1 MPCSSASTLTP
12 ISSVPVMPPLAG
24 VPSSVSQALKLWAQQ
39 VLAQIQA
46 AGGATGVNAVPQQ
59 YALLAGSA
67 LPPIASVSNCT
78 VALDATKQLFGAG
91 SYKVSL
97 TGSPAVLTLAA
108 DTAWPLQPGWQW
120 MVSFFQRATA
130 AVAGEVTVTTSAG
143 TAYSATFTTTLDSA
157 GWDRLYDAL
166 NLIGDTSA
174 AFGLSFTFTGGAGQT
189 VWLDGLMLSPFYG
202 RPSVLPSFQ
211 NGSAPLLLDN
221 NPDGFYSKILSSRTA
236 GNVAFNFRG
245 AWSSAAS
252 YLTGDEVV
260 YGPTYWVA
268 LADSTNV
275 QPATGV
281 SAWQAVGSYS
291 EFVGAWSSTATYA
304 VGAEVTYSGSY
315 WVAVVQNSNS
325 APSTTNANWQIA
337 GSTSASAIVYTDGAT
352 VQSLQPAE
360 ASADV
365 TATHTSNDTSNVN
378 GVASSSISP
387 IANLMP
393 AEAGADVTATHTS
406 NDTSNVN
413 GVAAATISQG
423 AGRANAAIDSTN
435 VVVSSGVDFSRPY
448 TNKTLTNIPD
458 GAGRYAVTNI
468 GGGNAVSYVDGNN
481 RALIDFSQS
490 GHLYKSLQYLSDGGG
505 RYAVTN
511 IAGGNAVSYVDGNN
525 RALIDFSQ
533 SGHLNK
539 GALATAN
546 NADGV
551 PAGTS
556 FAIPTLH
563 VGAEGLVE
571 NGDFLNGFAGWVP
584 LSGAEVQTGNG
595 PFTNAQYAAFTAP
608 QYSNMHT
615 QRSYACT
622 PGDVYLVVGWLW
634 QSAANAATLGL
645 LCFDG
650 SGSELSAPFSP
661 AFAATDTWTYVRAQ
675 ITIPANCAYFI
686 PYVAQFASGS
696 NEVLATA
703 INVYKVR
710 GLDNE
715 VSDGTT
721 YYRMPAANMDGNR
734 RALIDFSQSGHLD
747 KNLDYVGDGGARFA
761 SLNGS
766 AYGISSVDGSNR
778 VSTINGAVSP
788 LGSIVTGSSTVTV
801 SYTSTT
807 TSVTISWAAGTLN
820 RMDGTQTS
828 VTSGSTT
835 VTGLTAS
842 TTYYAAM
849 YWDEVAQAVSFVTGE
864 SGAIGTPAIL
874 YSSEDPAVGWQAQ
887 LQAHLNLGW
896 VPVATPASGGGRGN
910 GSSGCCLRGTQL
922 IELASGVMRE
932 AQELTTGDVL
942 TSPDGPT
949 RITQLR
955 FEPWRE
961 WYIVQF
967 NDGRVLQLAPDHR
980 FVDPS
985 GAQIHVRDLKL
996 QDIVQARDC
1005 YLSVTGLEVCAD
1017 MDLKVSIE
1025 VESPHVYY
1033 VDGVLSHNKLLC

>member
-1 MPCSSASTLTP
+1 
-12 ISSVPVMPPLAG
+12 MPPLAG

-97 TGSPAVLTLAA
+97 TGSPAVLTLAS

-120 MVSFFQRATA
+120 MVSFFQQATA

-157 GWDRLYDAL
+157 GWNRLYDAL
-166 NLIGDTSA
+166 NLIADTSA
-174 AFGLSFTFTGGAGQT
+174 AFGLSFTFIGGTGQT

-315 WVAVVQNSNS
+315 WIAVAQNSNS
-325 APSTTNANWQIA
+325 APSTANANWQIA
-337 GSTSASAIVYTDGAT
+337 GSTSASAIVYTDGST

-365 TATHTSNDTSNVN
+365 TATHTANDTSNV
-378 GVASSSISP
+378 S
-387 IANLMP
+387 
-393 AEAGADVTATHTS
+393 
-406 NDTSNVN
+406 
-413 GVAAATISQG
+413 GVAAATVAQG

-435 VVVSSGVDFSRPY
+435 VVVTTGIDLSRAY

-458 GAGRYAVTNI
+458 GGAR
-468 GGGNAVSYVDGNN
+468 
-481 RALIDFSQS
+481 F
-490 GHLYKSLQYLSDGGG
+490 
-505 RYAVTN
+505 AVTN
-511 IAGGNAVSYVDGNN
+511 IAGGNAVSYVDANN

-533 SGHLNK
+533 PGHLNK
-539 GALATAN
+539 TA
-546 NADGV
+546 DYI
-551 PAGTS
+551 PAGTTYGIS
-556 FAIPTLH
+556 PLH
-563 VGAEGLVE
+563 VGAEGLVQ
-571 NGDFLNGFAGWVP
+571 NGDFINGFAGWSP
-584 LSGAEVQTGNG
+584 PAGAEIQTGNG
-595 PFTNAQYAAFTAP
+595 PFTNAQYVAFTSP
-608 QYSNMHT
+608 QFT
-615 QRSYACT
+615 QLISTRSYASN
-622 PGDVYLVVGWLW
+622 PGDVYHVSGWAW
-634 QSAANAATLGL
+634 QSVANAAVLGI
-645 LCFDG
+645 LCYDG
-650 SGSELSAPFSP
+650 AGNYLSAQYVSLGSSTGTWGQISGSVTVPS
-661 AFAATDTWTYVRAQ
+661 
-675 ITIPANCAYFI
+675 NCAYFK
-686 PYVAQFASGS
+686 VFGAQQASGT
-696 NEVLATA
+696 NEVLFTA
-703 INVYKVR
+703 INLYKIR
-710 GLDNE
+710 SLDTE
-715 VSDGTT
+715 VSDGPTT
-721 YYRMPAANMDGNR
+721 YQRMPIANMDGNR
-734 RALIDFSQSGHLD
+734 RALIDFSQSGHLN
-747 KNLDYVGDGGARFA
+747 KSLQYLPDGGGRYA
-761 SLNGS
+761 SLNAS
-766 AYGISSVDGSNR
+766 AYGISAVDSSNR
-778 VSTINGAVSP
+778 VATINGAVSP
-788 LGSIVTGSSTVTV
+788 LGSIVTGSSTVGV

-807 TSVTISWAAGTLN
+807 TSVTISWTAGTLN
-820 RMDGTQTS
+820 RMDGTQTNVS
-828 VTSGSTT
+828 SGSVT

-849 YWDEVAQAVSFVTGE
+849 YWDEVAQAISFVTGE

-874 YSSEDPAVGWQAQ
+874 YSSEDPTVGWQAQ

-896 VPVATPASGGGRGN
+896 VPVATPASGGGGGN
-910 GSSGCCLRGTQL
+910 GSTGCCLRGTQP

-942 TSPDGPT
+942 TSPTGPT

-961 WYIVQF
+961 WYRVEF
-967 NDGRVLQLAPDHR
+967 NDGRVLELAADHR

-996 QDIVQARDC
+996 QDIVQARGC
-1005 YLSVTGLEVCAD
+1005 YLSVARLEVCTD
-1017 MDLKVSIE
+1017 VDLKVSIE
-1025 VESPHVYY
+1025 VQSPHVYY
-1033 VDGVLSHNKLLC
+1033 VDGVLSHNKVLC

>member
-1 MPCSSASTLTP
+1 
-12 ISSVPVMPPLAG
+12 
-24 VPSSVSQALKLWAQQ
+24 
-39 VLAQIQA
+39 
-46 AGGATGVNAVPQQ
+46 
-59 YALLAGSA
+59 
-67 LPPIASVSNCT
+67 
-78 VALDATKQLFGAG
+78 
-91 SYKVSL
+91 
-97 TGSPAVLTLAA
+97 
-108 DTAWPLQPGWQW
+108 QPGWQW

-608 QYSNMHT
+608 QHSNMHT

-715 VSDGTT
+715 VSDGT
-721 YYRMPAANMDGNR
+721 
-734 RALIDFSQSGHLD
+734 LF
-747 KNLDYVGDGGARFA
+747 ARFP
-761 SLNGS
+761 
-766 AYGISSVDGSNR
+766 YTHFDGLTYR
-778 VSTINGAVSP
+778 RIATINGAVSP
-788 LGSIVTGSSTVTV
+788 LGSIVTGSSTITL
-801 SYTSTT
+801 SYTSTDN
-807 TSVTISWAAGTLN
+807 SITISWTAGNLN
-820 RMDGTQTS
+820 RMDGSQTA
-828 VTSGSTT
+828 VTSGSVT
-835 VTGLTAS
+835 VTGLAAS
-842 TTYYAAM
+842 TKYYAAA
-849 YWDEVAQAVSFVTGE
+849 YWDEVAQAISFVTGQ
-864 SGAIGTPAIL
+864 SGAVGSPAIL
-874 YSSEDPAVGWQAQ
+874 YPSEDPGVAWQAQ
-887 LQAHLNLGW
+887 LQARLNLGW
-896 VPVATPASGGGRGN
+896 VPVGTAASGGTGGGG
-910 GSSGCCLRGTQL
+910 GSSGCCLRGPQL
-922 IELASGVMRE
+922 IELASGVMRQ

-942 TSPDGPT
+942 SSPDGPI
-949 RITQLR
+949 RITQLL
-955 FEPWRE
+955 FEPWAE
-961 WYIVQF
+961 WYRVEF
-967 NDGRVLQLAPDHR
+967 NDGRILEVAPDHR
-980 FVDPS
+980 FMDPS
-985 GAQIHVRDLKL
+985 GVQIHARDLKL
-996 QDIVQARDC
+996 QTIVEARNC
-1005 YLSVTGLEVCAD
+1005 YLSVARLELCTD
-1017 MDLKVSIE
+1017 RDIKVGIE
-1025 VESPHVYY
+1025 VEEPHVYY
-1033 VDGVLSHNKLLC
+1033 VDGVLSHNKVYC

>member
-67 LPPIASVSNCT
+67 LPPIASASNCT

-120 MVSFFQRATA
+120 MVSFFQQATA

-157 GWDRLYDAL
+157 GWNRLYDAL
-166 NLIGDTSA
+166 NLIADTSA
-174 AFGLSFTFTGGAGQT
+174 AFGLSFTFIGGTGQT

-245 AWSSAAS
+245 AWSSSAS

-268 LADSTNV
+268 LANSTNV

-378 GVASSSISP
+378 GVA
-387 IANLMP
+387 
-393 AEAGADVTATHTS
+393 
-406 NDTSNVN
+406 
-413 GVAAATISQG
+413 AATVAQG

-435 VVVSSGVDFSRPY
+435 IVVTTGLDLSRAY

-458 GAGRYAVTNI
+458 GSARFAVVNAAGMNGASAVD
-468 GGGNAVSYVDGNN
+468 AGNN
-481 RALIDFSQS
+481 PRIDFSQS
-490 GHLYKSLQYLSDGGG
+490 
-505 RYAVTN
+505 
-511 IAGGNAVSYVDGNN
+511 
-525 RALIDFSQ
+525 F
-533 SGHLNK
+533 HLNK
-539 GALATAN
+539 TADWIPPGSTYAIPRGGAFLN
-546 NADGV
+546 GV
-551 PAGTS
+551 PA
-556 FAIPTLH
+556 FNP
-563 VGAEGLVE
+563 
-571 NGDFLNGFAGWVP
+571 AG
-584 LSGAEVQTGNG
+584 
-595 PFTNAQYAAFTAP
+595 
-608 QYSNMHT
+608 
-615 QRSYACT
+615 
-622 PGDVYLVVGWLW
+622 
-634 QSAANAATLGL
+634 
-645 LCFDG
+645 
-650 SGSELSAPFSP
+650 
-661 AFAATDTWTYVRAQ
+661 
-675 ITIPANCAYFI
+675 
-686 PYVAQFASGS
+686 
-696 NEVLATA
+696 
-703 INVYKVR
+703 
-710 GLDNE
+710 
-715 VSDGTT
+715 
-721 YYRMPAANMDGNR
+721 
-734 RALIDFSQSGHLD
+734 
-747 KNLDYVGDGGARFA
+747 KNLVSNPGFESNVNGTPYNTRLVANDYVGDQWLIAHEDSVFSASLGRATGQEYAGNNNLFIGGPGGGTVLGANLTYACRVYSAVIPVRSGEILYYGAMVFVANAQPIPAGVTLLARVGLAILTTNGAGTETYSPDLTAVTSGYVIHDGTWQAPANVVSVQLELCYFLVIGSTSVTIPAGGTIGNVRFDDAFCFVQVGSDNEIYDGATYARFPVA
-761 SLNGS
+761 HFDSLTNR
-766 AYGISSVDGSNR
+766 R
-778 VSTINGAVSP
+778 VSTVNGAVSP
-788 LGSIVTGSSTVTV
+788 LGSIATGATDMSVAYSSTSSSITL
-801 SYTSTT
+801 SWYGPGGPGTSG
-807 TSVTISWAAGTLN
+807 TIN
-820 RMDGTQTS
+820 RMDGSQTT
-828 VTSGSTT
+828 VVAGSIT
-835 VTGLTAS
+835 VTGLSAS
-842 TTYYAAM
+842 TKYYAAA
-849 YWDEVAQAVSFVTGE
+849 YYDESAQGIAFVTGQ
-864 SGAIGTPAIL
+864 SGAVGSPAIL
-874 YSSEDPAVGWQAQ
+874 YPSESSAVAWQAN
-887 LQAHLNLGW
+887 LQARVNLGW
-896 VPVATPASGGGRGN
+896 VPIAAAASGTTGGGN
-910 GSSGCCLRGTQL
+910 GASGCCLRGPQL
-922 IELASGVMRE
+922 IELANGVMRE

-942 TSPDGPT
+942 SSPDGPT

-955 FEPWRE
+955 FEPWAE
-961 WYIVQF
+961 WYRVEF
-967 NDGRVLQLAPDHR
+967 NDGRILEVAPDHR
-980 FVDPS
+980 FMDPA
-985 GAQIHVRDLKL
+985 GTQIHARDLRL
-996 QDIVQARDC
+996 QTIVEARNC
-1005 YLSVTGLEVCAD
+1005 YLSVARLELCTD
-1017 MDLKVSIE
+1017 RDIKVGIE
-1025 VESPHVYY
+1025 VEEPHVYY
-1033 VDGVLSHNKLLC
+1033 VDGVLSHNKVYC